1 MSCRKLDTGRQ
12 RLRREPERGALYR
25 VLLAHLQTF
34 LARADE
40 RGDAGLPGFVRREL
54 YAYLDCEILAN
65 GFARVHCSGCGRDEL
80 VAFSCKGRGFCPSCG
95 GRRMAETAMHLA
107 DEVLPDVPIRQWV
120 LSFPYPVRLA
130 LAYDARLCAAV
141 RRIFVRTLFGWH
153 AERAAQGGV
162 AHGRS
167 GAIVV
172 AQRFGSA
179 LNLNLHFHAL
189 VLDGV
194 YASPDPFTRPRFHPA
209 LPLADRDV
217 EEVTLLLHRRI
228 ARYLMRRRRLLRDF
242 EELEAEPEEP
252 LLAELQ
258 AASVQGRGALADRG
272 EPALEPLRPRRDARP
287 ASLPGERCASLGGL
301 SLHAKVAL
309 DEYGRVVY
317 RLRRHWKDGT
327 RAVVFQPLD
336 FIARLAALV
345 PRPKT
350 HLLTYHGVLA
360 PAAEWRDWIV
370 PARPRSP
377 SRDPSQALAERA
389 LRPRSRP
396 EEAHLGRAPQAHV
409 RDRRPHLP
417 LVWREAQAHRPHHRR
432 QGHPGDPR
440 APRATHRGSRTR
452 PGPLPTRAGLRRAGR
467 SPPSTSAPIRWAA
480 GALVARGG
488 QFRLPSGSQRPAKA
502 LP

>member
-1 MSCRKLDTGRQ
+1 MPCREHEAGRQ
-12 RLRREPERGALYR
+12 RLRREPERGALYQ
-25 VLLAHLQTF
+25 VLLSHLQSF

-40 RGDAGLPGFVRREL
+40 RAGSGLPAFVRREL
-54 YAYLDCEILAN
+54 YAYLDCGILAN

-107 DEVLPDVPIRQWV
+107 DEVLPDVPVRQWV

-130 LAYDARLCAAV
+130 LAYDASLCSAV
-141 RRIFVRTLFGWH
+141 RRIVVRTLFGWH
-153 AERAAQGGV
+153 AGRAERAGV
-162 AHGRS
+162 ARGRS
-167 GAIVV
+167 GAVVV

-194 YASPDPFTRPRFHPA
+194 YASPDPFTRPVFHPA
-209 LPLADRDV
+209 EPLTDRDV
-217 EEVTLLLHRRI
+217 EEVALQLHRRI
-228 ARYLMRRRRLLRDF
+228 SRYLVRCRLWR
-242 EELEAEPEEP
+242 EEQDLQAEPDEP
-252 LLAELQ
+252 LLAELH

-272 EPALEPLRPRRDARP
+272 EPSKLLRPRPGTRP
-287 ASLPGERCASLGGL
+287 ASLPGELCASLGGL

-309 DEYGRVVY
+309 AADDFDGRERLARYLARPAIASERLSLDAHGRVVY

-345 PRPKT
+345 PRPRA

-360 PAAEWRDWIV
+360 PAAQWRDWIV

-377 SRDPSQALAERA
+377 SRDPSQALVERA
-389 LRPRSRP
+389 LRPDGAKKRATWAELLKRTFQIDVLTCP
-396 EEAHLGRAPQAHV
+396 WCGGKRQLIALLTDGKVVRAILEHLGLPTAAPLLAPARAPPELEFA
-409 RDRRPHLP
+409 
-417 LVWREAQAHRPHHRR
+417 
-432 QGHPGDPR
+432 
-440 APRATHRGSRTR
+440 
-452 PGPLPTRAGLRRAGR
+452 
-467 SPPSTSAPIRWAA
+467 
-480 GALVARGG
+480 
-488 QFRLPSGSQRPAKA
+488 
-502 LP
+502 